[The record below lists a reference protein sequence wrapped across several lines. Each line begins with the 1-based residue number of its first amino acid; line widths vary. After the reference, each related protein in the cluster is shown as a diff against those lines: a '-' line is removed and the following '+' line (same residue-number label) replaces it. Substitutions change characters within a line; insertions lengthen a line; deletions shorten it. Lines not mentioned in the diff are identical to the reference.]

1 MSSNKLS
8 KSSESKPTQ
17 SQSKDLPY
25 LVAIGYSPAKGPKL
39 VETFYYKD
47 YTQMINTL
55 LYIFKGNHSVIKE
68 SFNPQILYA
77 KHNNHDIKW
86 KVLNNIKTRLKT
98 TKEKV

>member
-25 LVAIGYSPAKGPKL
+25 LVAVGYSPAKGPKL
-39 VETFYYKD
+39 VETFNFKD

-55 LYIFKGNHSVIKE
+55 LYIFEGKHSVIKE

-77 KHNNHDIKW
+77 KHNDHDIKW
-86 KVLNNIKTRLKT
+86 KVLNNVKTRLNT
-98 TKEKV
+98 IKE